1 MTESSPT
8 QLQKKFKVLLIGDN
22 CIDIYQYGLVE
33 RISPEAPVPVVKI
46 FRIEEKAGMSS
57 NVLKNL
63 EAFGLDVTAI
73 LGPDSAKIRIV
84 DMKSKQHIVRID
96 NDVSAEPFVPEDE
109 TFFKQLE
116 EYDAIVISDYEKGFV
131 SYGLVETL
139 ISKYS
144 KKIFVDTKKK
154 NLEKFNGAYVKINEH
169 EFENAVTLPDD
180 LIVTL
185 GSFGSALFQRNLKLE
200 QKFTGTP
207 VDEVVDVCG
216 AGDTFLAALVYEY
229 LNTNRIEQAIFFA
242 NRAAAVTVKHNGV
255 YVLTSEDIIDVRNSI
270 SQE

>member
-1 MTESSPT
+1 MSESNPI
-8 QLQKKFKVLLIGDN
+8 QQQKKFKVLLIGDN
-22 CIDIYQYGLVE
+22 CVDIYQYGLVE

-57 NVLKNL
+57 NVQKNL
-63 EAFGLDVTAI
+63 EAFGINVTAI

-84 DMKSKQHIVRID
+84 DMKSRQHIVRID
-96 NDVSAEPFVPEDE
+96 NDVNADPFIPEDDE
-109 TFFKQLE
+109 FFEKLE
-116 EYDAIVISDYEKGFV
+116 QYDAIVISDYEKGFV
-131 SYGLVETL
+131 SYGLVEFL
-139 ISKYS
+139 ISKFS
-144 KKIFVDTKKK
+144 KKVFVDTKKK

-169 EFENAVTLPDD
+169 EFDNAITLPDD

-185 GSFGSALFQRNLKLE
+185 GSFGSALFQRKLGLE

-207 VDEVVDVCG
+207 VNDVVDVCG

-242 NRAAAVTVKHNGV
+242 NRAAAVTVQHNGV
-255 YVLTSEDIIDVRNSI
+255 YVLTSEDIEKVQDSI
-270 SQE
+270 PKE